1 MDTPRLFFF
10 INRDYSYP
18 TLHLAHVHGRRVK
31 VQSMFLESGCC
42 ITGEFTLRVIASPM
56 HGRVDLLEQSPGNDS
71 TWLMLTHDEAELIVS
86 HVVTEPAS
94 VTASGADQPAM
105 A

>member
-10 INRDYSYP
+10 INRDYCYP
-18 TLHLAHVHGRRVK
+18 TLHLARFHGKQVK

-42 ITGEFTLRVIASPM
+42 ISGEFTLRVISSPM
-56 HGRVDLLEQSPGNDS
+56 HGRVDLLEQSPGNDP
-71 TWLMLTHDEAELIVS
+71 TWLMLTRDEAEL
-86 HVVTEPAS
+86 VVTHVTGEAS
-94 VTASGADQPAM
+94 ATNGADHTAV

>member
-18 TLHLAHVHGRRVK
+18 TLHFARFHGRPVK
-31 VQSMFLESGCC
+31 IHSMFLESGCC
-42 ITGEFTLRVIASPM
+42 ITGEFTLRVIASAM
-56 HGRVDLLEQSPGNDS
+56 HGRVDLLERSPGNDP
-71 TWLMLTHDEAELIVS
+71 TWLMLTREEAEL
-86 HVVTEPAS
+86 VVTHVSAEPAP
-94 VTASGADQPAM
+94 ANGADQPAI